1 MKYLAL
7 AVIVACVVFNFIIIS
22 DINEKK
28 NIQPVKPVAAIT
40 NSVHNT
46 PAIGGDTTVSVRDD
60 AVSKKIDAA
69 DRMPAPSFYK
79 GLYLHNYSARVPR
92 ILKRF
97 VRQGKKYGVN
107 AFVLDLQDA
116 VYFRTHM
123 VPRANVAYCITNGI
137 YPIARIVVFPYGLK
151 RYPVSRR
158 LLDSRIALAV
168 RAAKAGFPEVQFDYI
183 RFEDSRRLRWV
194 PLRKRFALVEG
205 FLARAKRVLARYGVR
220 VSADIFGRVTL
231 NRRDPIG
238 QRLEGLD
245 GKVHI
250 VCPMVYP
257 SHFSWSRYMM
267 ATPYYT
273 VKKTSDISKKRLKKT
288 GVVMYIQ
295 GFIMRVRYSG
305 LSLPNYIAH
314 QIKASHDAGIRGYI
328 VWNAAQKYWPTY
340 KGMAMYYGGKKLRGL
355 PRPRRVARR
364 KKRRRVVTD

>member
-7 AVIVACVVFNFIIIS
+7 AVIIACVMFNFIIINKF
-22 DINEKK
+22 DK
-28 NIQPVKPVAAIT
+28 NKISQPVKMKAALTPPVQELPTIA
-40 NSVHNT
+40 
-46 PAIGGDTTVSVRDD
+46 GDTTLLVRTN
-60 AVSKKIDAA
+60 AA
-69 DRMPAPSFYK
+69 PLQKTNVHRVKSPSFYR
-79 GLYLHNYSARVPR
+79 GIYLHNYSARVPR
-92 ILKRF
+92 VLKRF
-97 VRQGKKYGVN
+97 VRQARKYGVN

-123 VPRANVAYCITNGI
+123 LPAANVQYCITNGI

-151 RYPVSRR
+151 RYPVPGG
-158 LLDSRIALAV
+158 LLDQRIALAV

-183 RFEDSRRLRWV
+183 RFEDSNRLRQV
-194 PLRKRFALVEG
+194 PLHKRFALIEG
-205 FLARAKRVLARYGVR
+205 FLGRAKRVLARYGVK

-245 GKVHI
+245 GKVDI
-250 VCPMVYP
+250 LCPMVYP

-273 VKKTSDISKKRLKKT
+273 VKKTSDISRKRLKKS

-295 GFIMRVRYSG
+295 GFIMRVHYSG

-328 VWNAAQKYWPTY
+328 VWNAAQRYRPTY
-340 KGMAMYYGGKKLRGL
+340 KGMAMYYSGKRLTGL
-355 PRPRRVARR
+355 PEPKRLAGKRVSWRIEM
-364 KKRRRVVTD
+364 D